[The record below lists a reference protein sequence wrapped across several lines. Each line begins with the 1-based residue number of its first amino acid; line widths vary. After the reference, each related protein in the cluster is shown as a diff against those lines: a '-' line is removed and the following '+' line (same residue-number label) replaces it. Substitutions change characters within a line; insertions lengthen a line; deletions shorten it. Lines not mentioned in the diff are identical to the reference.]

1 MEGLLIGLTLRKA
14 PLPLAR
20 CCCVQRT
27 SSPAFRAINGLVEV
41 HHPSNLTDGQMEG
54 PETHH

>member
-27 SSPAFRAINGLVEV
+27 SSPALQAIQ
-41 HHPSNLTDGQMEG
+41 DGGRDG
-54 PETHH
+54 PQ